1 MRIEKD
7 HGMAKQG
14 AKDTVDTLLPTLVER
29 HGDSMSSPTGAWR
42 GDVFE
47 FSFVA
52 RGFSIKGTLE
62 VTDIQVILD
71 ARLPFLARPF
81 EGMIRS
87 NIERELDQILGK

>member
-1 MRIEKD
+1 MRIVKD

-14 AKDTVDTLLPTLVER
+14 AKDTVDALLPTLVKR

-47 FSFVA
+47 FSFEA
-52 RGFSIKGTLE
+52 RGFRIKGTLE
-62 VTDIQVILD
+62 VSDTRVTLD

-87 NIERELDQILGK
+87 NIERELDQILDQ

>member
-1 MRIEKD
+1 MKIVKD
-7 HGMAKQG
+7 HGMARQG
-14 AKDTVDTLLPTLVER
+14 AKDTVDALLPNLIQR
-29 HGDSMSSPTGAWR
+29 HGDSMSNPKGAWS

-62 VTDIQVILD
+62 VNDSQLILD
-71 ARLPFLARPF
+71 AKLPFLAKPF

-87 NIERELDQILGK
+87 RIEQELDHILSK